1 MQAAAQI
8 KLSVHV
14 LANTLKSVV
23 SQPTEFEIN
32 SDEDVHYFFHEAEL
46 CLQNDSLNEEQTC
59 DGPLWY
65 LVRYIIRTFGVS
77 TLFKISNDDTFNWI
91 LPYDIFPEEPFV
103 DQGAVYNPVY
113 ENIRSAIIR
122 ATKGDFDELAK
133 QIEVISDFLI

>member
-1 MQAAAQI
+1 MRAVAQI

-14 LANTLKSVV
+14 LANTLKSFVI
-23 SQPTEFEIN
+23 QPVELEIN
-32 SDEDVHYFFHEAEL
+32 GDEDVHYFFHEAEMY
-46 CLQNDSLNEEQTC
+46 LQNDSLNEEQTC

-77 TLFKISNDDTFNWI
+77 TLFKIFNDDTFNGV
-91 LPYDIFPEEPFV
+91 LPYDIFPKEPFM

-133 QIEVISDFLI
+133 QIEVIINFLI